1 MAAFG
6 SLCLLIALALAAYN
20 LLAGALA
27 LRWLAVPEPQYS
39 PEQLSKWYQQG
50 RIAVFA
56 FWGALF
62 LAIALRVLAPVSTN
76 SVAFQIG
83 AGVVLMVPTIYIAWL
98 GYTRRAFRLSPER
111 LADTARRAG
120 IAGFVAV
127 TGAAFALIWSVFTND
142 FSITYILEHSNRAL
156 PIPYKF
162 AALWSGQEGSLLLWA
177 WLLGMYGFVL
187 RLRHKTDVK
196 LYAYAGSIL
205 AGVQKFF
212 LSVLVFAAPPFALL
226 PGFAAGGQ
234 VPADGNGLN
243 PLLQYP
249 EMVIHP
255 PMLYLGYVGFSVPFA
270 FALGALM
277 MRYPGE
283 KWIKITR
290 TWTMVTWLFLT
301 CGIFLGMHW
310 AYAVL
315 GWGGY
320 WGWDPVENASFM
332 PWLTG
337 TAFLHS
343 VMMQER
349 KGMMKSWN
357 VWLIFS
363 TFLLT
368 LLGTLLTRAGL
379 VSSVHAFAQSSIG
392 TWFVVFM
399 CIVLAVCI
407 FTYVLQRSHLK
418 TEHQME
424 SLVSRESSFLF
435 NNLMLLTAC
444 FVILW
449 GTLFPILSEYV
460 QGSKVTVGAPFYN
473 AVAVPIGLFLLFLT
487 GVGPLLPWRATSLKA
502 IKRNFVLPSIALW
515 ATVIVC
521 LVAGA
526 NPWQGGAFDQGRFY
540 AVVAF
545 ALSAAVLTAILSEF
559 FRGAAVISRQTGRN
573 LFAALWLLTRRNTR
587 RYGGYLVH
595 IGVVIVVIGL
605 AGAAFNRNAEKEMAF
620 HDQLNIGPYTL
631 VQVGSSQ
638 DTNPD
643 FDSDYAVLDVY
654 KGGKKVFQMT
664 PEQRFYH
671 LGEGVQ
677 PQTMVAIH
685 SIPEWDLYVVFEGI
699 NQDTNQPIIKAFL
712 NPLVGWIW
720 FGLGVIVIGT
730 FIALV
735 PSLTPATAALRV
747 PATQAAPI
755 VPAIKGG
762 D

>member
-6 SLCLLIALALAAYN
+6 SLCLLIALALASYN

-27 LRWLAVPEPQYS
+27 LRLLATGQP
-39 PEQLSKWYQQG
+39 
-50 RIAVFA
+50 A
-56 FWGALF
+56 
-62 LAIALRVLAPVSTN
+62 RV
-76 SVAFQIG
+76 
-83 AGVVLMVPTIYIAWL
+83 
-98 GYTRRAFRLSPER
+98 SPER
-111 LADTARRAG
+111 MADTARRAG
-120 IAGFVAV
+120 IAGFIAV
-127 TGAAFALIWSVFTND
+127 TGAAFALVWSVFNND

-156 PIPYKF
+156 PVAYKF

-177 WLLGMYGFVL
+177 WLLGVFGFIL
-187 RLRHKTDVK
+187 RLRHKTDPS
-196 LYAYAGSIL
+196 LYAYAGTIL
-205 AGVQKFF
+205 AGIQVFF
-212 LSVLVFAAPPFALL
+212 LAVLVWAAPPFALWQ
-226 PGFAAGGQ
+226 GA
-234 VPADGNGLN
+234 VPDDGNGLN

-283 KWIKITR
+283 KWIRITR
-290 TWTMVTWLFLT
+290 TWTLVTWLFLT

-368 LLGTLLTRAGL
+368 LLGTMLTRGGL

-392 TWFVVFM
+392 NWFMAFMGIVIVV
-399 CIVLAVCI
+399 CVLVYI
-407 FTYVLQRSHLK
+407 RQRNHLHS
-418 TEHQME
+418 EHELE

-435 NNLMLLTAC
+435 NNLVLLTAC

-449 GTLFPILSEYV
+449 GTLFPIIHEAWD
-460 QGSKVTVGAPFYN
+460 GTKVTVGAPFYN
-473 AVAVPIGLFLLFLT
+473 NVAVPIGLFLLLLT

-502 IKRNFVLPSIALW
+502 VKRNFVLPVIVLW
-515 ATVIVC
+515 AVVIVC
-521 LVAGA
+521 FAAGG
-526 NPWQGGAFDQGRFY
+526 NPWQGGAFSPGNLY
-540 AVVAF
+540 ALVGF
-545 ALSAAVLTAILSEF
+545 ALAAAVLTAIVSEF
-559 FRGAAVISRQTGRN
+559 YRGAAVIARQGRRN
-573 LFAALWLLTRRNTR
+573 LFVAVWLLTRRNTR

-595 IGVVIVVIGL
+595 IGVVLAVVGL
-605 AGAAFNRNAEKEMAF
+605 CGAAFNRNVESELALHNRMSV
-620 HDQLNIGPYTL
+620 GPYTL
-631 VQVGSSQ
+631 ECTGFTQ
-638 DTNPD
+638 DSNENYN
-643 FDSDYAVLDVY
+643 SEYAVLDVY
-654 KGGKKVFQMT
+654 KGGNKVFQMT
-664 PEQRFYH
+664 PEKRVY
-671 LGEGVQ
+671 LADGQ

-685 SIPEWDLYVVFEGI
+685 STPEWDLYVVYEGT
-699 NQDTNQPIIKAFL
+699 NPDTNQPIIKAFL

-720 FGLGVIVIGT
+720 LGLAVMVFGT
-730 FIALV
+730 FVALV
-735 PSLTPATAALRV
+735 PSLAPAAATARVHVAQPAQVAEAL
-747 PATQAAPI
+747 
-755 VPAIKGG
+755 KGG

>member
-1 MAAFG
+1 G
-6 SLCLLIALALAAYN
+6 SFALIIALLLAGYN
-20 LLAGALA
+20 LLAGILA
-27 LRWLAVPEPQYS
+27 LRLIATG
-39 PEQLSKWYQQG
+39 QQV
-50 RIAVFA
+50 RI
-56 FWGALF
+56 
-62 LAIALRVLAPVSTN
+62 
-76 SVAFQIG
+76 
-83 AGVVLMVPTIYIAWL
+83 
-98 GYTRRAFRLSPER
+98 SPER

-120 IAGFVAV
+120 IASFVAV
-127 TGAAFALIWSVFTND
+127 TAAAFALIWSVFAND

-156 PIPYKF
+156 PAAYKF

-177 WLLGMYGFVL
+177 WLLGAYGFVL
-187 RLRHKTDVK
+187 RLTHKQDVK
-196 LYAYAGSIL
+196 LYAYAGAIL
-205 AGVQKFF
+205 AAIQVFF
-212 LSVLVFAAPPFALL
+212 LAVLNFAAPPFALY
-226 PGFAAGGQ
+226 AGQ
-234 VPADGNGLN
+234 IPDDGNGLN

-290 TWTMVTWLFLT
+290 GWTMVTWLFLT

-418 TEHQME
+418 SEHQLE

-473 AVAVPIGLFLLFLT
+473 AVAIPIGLFLLFLT

-502 IKRNFVLPSIALW
+502 IKRNFVLPTIVLW

-526 NPWQGGAFDQGRFY
+526 NPWQGGAFDQGHFY
-540 AVVAF
+540 SVVAF

-573 LFAALWLLTRRNTR
+573 LFAALYLLTRRNTR

-638 DTNPD
+638 DANPD
-643 FDSDYAVLDVY
+643 FYSDYAMLDVY

-685 SIPEWDLYVVFEGI
+685 SVPEWDLYVVFEGI

-720 FGLGVIVIGT
+720 FGLGVIVVGT

-735 PSLTPATAALRV
+735 PSLTP
-747 PATQAAPI
+747 
-755 VPAIKGG
+755 
-762 D
+762 

>member
-6 SLCLLIALALAAYN
+6 SFALLIALALAAYN

-27 LRWLAVPEPQYS
+27 LRL
-39 PEQLSKWYQQG
+39 
-50 RIAVFA
+50 IATGQPA
-56 FWGALF
+56 
-62 LAIALRVLAPVSTN
+62 AI
-76 SVAFQIG
+76 
-83 AGVVLMVPTIYIAWL
+83 
-98 GYTRRAFRLSPER
+98 SPER
-111 LADTARRAG
+111 LADTARRSG
-120 IAGFVAV
+120 IAVFVAV
-127 TGAAFALIWSVFTND
+127 TAAAFALIWSVFTND
-142 FSITYILEHSNRAL
+142 FSITYIMEHSNRAL
-156 PIPYKF
+156 PGPYKF
-162 AALWSGQEGSLLLWA
+162 SALWSGQEGSLLLWA
-177 WLLGMYGFVL
+177 WLLGIYGFVL
-187 RLRHKTDVK
+187 RLTHKTDVK
-196 LYAYAGSIL
+196 LYAYAGTIL
-205 AGVQKFF
+205 AGIQVFF
-212 LSVLVFAAPPFALL
+212 LAILNFAAPPFAILRGAI
-226 PGFAAGGQ
+226 PD
-234 VPADGNGLN
+234 DGNGLN

-290 TWTMVTWLFLT
+290 MWTMVTWLFLT
-301 CGIFLGMHW
+301 AGIFLGMHW

-343 VMMQER
+343 VMMQEK

-399 CIVLAVCI
+399 GIVLAVCI
-407 FTYVLQRSHLK
+407 FTYILQRSHLQA
-418 TEHQME
+418 EHHLE

-435 NNLMLLTAC
+435 NNLVLLMAC

-460 QGSKVTVGAPFYN
+460 VGNKVTVGAPWYN
-473 AVAVPIGLFLLFLT
+473 RVAIPIGLFLLFLT
-487 GVGPLLPWRATSLKA
+487 GVGPLLPWRSASLRS
-502 IKRNFVLPSIALW
+502 IRRNFVLPSIALF
-515 ATVIVC
+515 ATIVVC
-521 LVAGA
+521 LAVGA
-526 NPWQGGAFDQGRFY
+526 RPWKDGAFDSGHFY
-540 AVVAF
+540 ALVSF

-559 FRGAAVISRQTGRN
+559 FRGAGVISRQTGKN
-573 LFAALWLLTRRNTR
+573 LIVSLWLLTRRNTR

-595 IGVVIVVIGL
+595 IGVVIIVIGL
-605 AGAAFNRNAEKEMAF
+605 AGSAFNRNEERELAL
-620 HDQLNIGPYTL
+620 HDKLPIGPYTL
-631 VQVGSSQ
+631 ENVGFFQ
-638 DTNPD
+638 DSNLNYN
-643 FDSDYAVLDVY
+643 SEYALLDVY
-654 KGGKKVFQMT
+654 QNGKKQFQMT
-664 PEQRFYH
+664 PEKRVY
-671 LGEGVQ
+671 LASEQ

-685 SIPEWDLYVVFEGI
+685 SVLSWDLYVVYEGS
-699 NQDTNQPIIKAFL
+699 NPDTGQPIIKAFL

-720 FGLGVIVIGT
+720 AGLVVLVFGTLV
-730 FIALV
+730 ALV
-735 PSLTPATAALRV
+735 PSLTPATASLRV
-747 PATQAAPI
+747 PVTRTI
-755 VPAIKGG
+755 PAEPALKGG